1 MTSSVFFKF
10 KSQKE
15 PTRVEF
21 DGTGISVFEL
31 KRDIIVKSGLGDG
44 TDFDLAIYAEDGNEE
59 YDDDTTIIP
68 RSTTV
73 IARRLPPQKQ
83 GAGRAAR
90 YVSGKMPGSAKNA
103 HRRETA
109 AKAAKPASAALSQM
123 NDAMTEEEKMSAM
136 FQAQS
141 EQWNA
146 QQEEMS
152 HQTAVYKPGAKKPAN
167 VPDHDPP
174 NGYICYRCGQKGHWI
189 QVCPTNDN
197 PEFDNRPRVKR
208 TTGIPRSFLRSVDKS
223 ALHQT
228 GSDGED
234 VKPPAGVMV
243 NADGDFVIAEPDKA
257 SWEQYQAKT
266 KSSAAAQKAASAE
279 DKELEERGL
288 LCSIDNRMFIDPMKT
303 PCCEKTYCNDCI
315 TNALIESDF
324 VCPGCQTDGV
334 LIDNLKVDVETSTKI
349 QSYLKDK
356 EALKKERSKSP
367 STVDSPSQAS
377 DKKET
382 SQTEQPKVQTATA
395 PEKTKSPTS
404 TSTAKKSPPTETTR
418 KSSTPTPSSDSSEAR
433 KSQDPA
439 SRKRP
444 AEDLLEN
451 PKIPKGPKAMQRA
464 KETKDMQGMM
474 QPNMNG
480 MPGMMPNMMQFP
492 MNNMNSMN
500 GMNGFGMMMG
510 MNPMMNPMMNMNGM
524 FNPAAFQGMNGM
536 NGMNGNGMFGGNF
549 GGMNGMNGT
558 GMSNMNG
565 PVMNGGFNNPNQQP
579 HRPNFTT
586 PNSDNDA
593 YFRKP
598 VNPGRHQNRQRRVRP
613 SDYREL

>member
-44 TDFDLAIYAEDGNEE
+44 TDFDLAIYSEDGNEE
-59 YDDDTTIIP
+59 YDDDTEVIP

-73 IARRLPPQKQ
+73 VARRLPPQKQ

-90 YVSGKMPGSAKNA
+90 YISGKMPGSARNA
-103 HRRETA
+103 HRRENNNG
-109 AKAAKPASAALSQM
+109 KAAKPAPASAALSQM
-123 NDAMTEEEKMSAM
+123 NAAMTEEEKMMAM

-141 EQWNA
+141 DQWNV

-152 HQTAVYKPGAKKPAN
+152 HQTAVYKPGAKKLAN

-208 TTGIPRSFLRSVDKS
+208 TTGIPRSFLKTVDKS
-223 ALHQT
+223 ALQQT
-228 GSDGED
+228 GEDGEEI
-234 VKPPAGVMV
+234 KPPAGVMV

-279 DKELEERGL
+279 DKDLEEKGL
-288 LCSIDNRMFIDPMKT
+288 LCSIDRRMFIDPMKT

-334 LIDNLKVDVETSTKI
+334 LIDDLKVDVETSTKI
-349 QSYLKDK
+349 QNYLKDK
-356 EALKKERSKSP
+356 ESFKAKERSKSP
-367 STVDSPSQAS
+367 YTVNSPPQVS
-377 DKKET
+377 DKKGSPKDNPQDTPKMEH
-382 SQTEQPKVQTATA
+382 SKVQPATTS
-395 PEKTKSPTS
+395 EKAKSPIP
-404 TSTAKKSPPTETTR
+404 TSTAKKSPPAETAK
-418 KSSTPTPSSDSSEAR
+418 KSTTPTLPSDSSAPRKPQEA
-433 KSQDPA
+433 A
-439 SRKRP
+439 SKKRS

-451 PKIPKGPKAMQRA
+451 PKIPKGPKAMQQRA
-464 KETKDMQGMM
+464 HESKDNQGTM

-492 MNNMNSMN
+492 MNNMN
-500 GMNGFGMMMG
+500 GFNMMMG

-524 FNPAAFQGMNGM
+524 FNPGAFQ
-536 NGMNGNGMFGGNF
+536 GMNGNGMFGGNF
-549 GGMNGMNGT
+549 GGMNGT
-558 GMSNMNG
+558 GMGSMNSP
-565 PVMNGGFNNPNQQP
+565 PVMNNGFNNQNQQP

-586 PNSDNDA
+586 PNNDNDA

-598 VNPGRHQNRQRRVRP
+598 VNPNRHQNRQRRVRP